1 MYVVSSN
8 AFRIWALKMI
18 NVQGSVFWNQI
29 IKEKKNLYLKYD
41 NSFPSLT
48 LGPSEDAY
56 QLAAKINA
64 RWKRVW

>member
-1 MYVVSSN
+1 MGFEDDLCTGLSLLESN
-8 AFRIWALKMI
+8 H
-18 NVQGSVFWNQI
+18 Q
-29 IKEKKNLYLKYD
+29 EKKLCLKYD

-64 RWKRVW
+64 CWIRV